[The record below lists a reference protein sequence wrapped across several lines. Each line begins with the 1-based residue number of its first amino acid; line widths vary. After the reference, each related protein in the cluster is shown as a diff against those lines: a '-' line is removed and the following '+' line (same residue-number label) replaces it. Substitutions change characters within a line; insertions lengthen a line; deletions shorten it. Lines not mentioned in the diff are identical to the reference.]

1 MNITLSRQ
9 NQIRSMTDAA
19 IGKVNSLQAA
29 MSEFPQIPLETNH
42 VIHAGMYARTVTLPA
57 GTVTC
62 GSLMKIPSVLIVD
75 GNCKVFIGD
84 GVVDM
89 IGYNV
94 IPASAHR
101 KQAVLA
107 CEETKVTM
115 IFVTNATSVEEAERE
130 FTDEH
135 EALMT
140 RKGLSYDTQTIT
152 GEKQ

>member
-1 MNITLSRQ
+1 MNKLAISKQKILPMS
-9 NQIRSMTDAA
+9 DEA
-19 IGKVNSLQAA
+19 IGKVKSLQNFL
-29 MSEFPQIPLETNH
+29 SSFPQVSLETDH

-62 GSLMKIPSVLIVD
+62 GALMKIPSVLIVD

-84 GVVDM
+84 DVVDM

-115 IFVTNATSVEEAERE
+115 IFVTNAKSIEEAERE

-135 EALMT
+135 EGLMT

-152 GEKQ
+152 GEQQ